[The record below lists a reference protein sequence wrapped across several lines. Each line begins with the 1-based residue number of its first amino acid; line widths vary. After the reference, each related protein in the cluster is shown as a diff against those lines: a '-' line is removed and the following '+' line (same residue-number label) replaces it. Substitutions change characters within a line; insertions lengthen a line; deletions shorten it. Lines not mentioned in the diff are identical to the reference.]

1 MEKLL
6 RKLKILLVAISL
18 LSWVMIST
26 APANAGPKPPKPPK
40 PPHSVAEPA
49 TLALLGVGLVSVSLY
64 ALKKRN
70 KR

>member
-1 MEKLL
+1 MKKLL
-6 RKLKILLVAISL
+6 RNLGVPLAALILFG
-18 LSWVMIST
+18 VMSAAT
-26 APANAGPKPPKPPK
+26 SAYAGPKKPKPPK

-49 TLALLGVGLVSVSLY
+49 TLALLGAGLVSVSLY